1 MPKEKEASRKRYRAF
16 IKEKGLFGDKD
27 GPEDEK
33 KDAPPADKGKPDAAA
48 SDDKPQ
54 DKPKKPIKTTLLRYF
69 AELKM
74 RRSRIVFILVM
85 ILVNTLLQAVM
96 PWSGKFI
103 IDNILS
109 LRDLSVLVA
118 FCAVLLCIGVS
129 NVALNFMQDYI
140 INTFLGTIVTNIKRK
155 MMQHL
160 QVMPLEKV
168 QELKVGGI
176 ISRLQNDA
184 ERMSALLQMGL
195 FSPFRAILMLTVG
208 LGSLFFLNWRLT
220 LVCLVFAAVVVVAAY
235 FIFNTMRRF
244 HKKLREEVSAL
255 TARLSETFSGI
266 QVVRAFRRER
276 SESFNFVVDNQFIYR
291 KYLHGNSIS
300 MVVHRVIWVIYWC
313 MLVAVYLYGGYH
325 VITNRMSI
333 GGLVVFISF
342 IDWLFQPIFMIMS
355 SFAEMQVSLACVEH
369 VFELL
374 DEPLTITDAANAK
387 SVRTIAK
394 AIVFEKVEFAYPNG
408 TKAITDLDLTIPRG
422 RITALVGPS
431 GAGKSTITNLV
442 MRFYDVTGGRIL
454 IDGEDIR
461 NCTLG
466 AYRGL
471 SSLVLQDTFLFD
483 GTVIDNIAYGK
494 PDATLA
500 EVIAA
505 AKTAHCHEFVD
516 TLEKKYETVIG
527 ERGVKLSG
535 GQRQRL
541 ALARAILTDPE
552 LLILDE
558 ATSNLDSES
567 EELIQD
573 AMKKIFAGRTIIV
586 IAHRLSTIM
595 DADNIVV
602 LEKGKKVEEGTHR
615 GLLKRKGRYHK
626 LYMTQMKKSVPTVL
640 RWEDTDKKAEPKE
653 A

>member
-602 LEKGKKVEEGTHR
+602 LEKGKKVEDGTHR
-615 GLLKRKGRYHK
+615 
-626 LYMTQMKKSVPTVL
+626 
-640 RWEDTDKKAEPKE
+640 
-653 A
+653 